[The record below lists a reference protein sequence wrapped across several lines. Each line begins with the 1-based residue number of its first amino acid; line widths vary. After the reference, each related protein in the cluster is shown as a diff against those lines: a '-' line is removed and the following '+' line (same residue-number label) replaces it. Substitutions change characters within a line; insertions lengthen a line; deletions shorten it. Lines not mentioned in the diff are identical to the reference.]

1 MRLLLVED
9 DAMIGAAAREGLRQE
24 GHAVDWVRDGAQAEA
39 AAALDQDFYDVVVAD
54 TALAGLSGDDAAK
67 LLRSHIAKDAGSVH
81 LVAASLDH
89 SPAYRK
95 AKLAA
100 GFDGT
105 IAKPFRREDLLS
117 LLKGQR
123 EPTRSA

>member
-1 MRLLLVED
+1 DPSRDSQIL
-9 DAMIGAAAREGLRQE
+9 AAHVLGRHDCSVVVAHDLS
-24 GHAVDWVRDGAQAEA
+24 EA
-39 AAALDQDFYDVVVAD
+39 AAALDQDFYEVVLVD
-54 TALAGLSGDDAAK
+54 TSLPGLGGGDAAGK
-67 LLRSHIAKDAGSVH
+67 LRSHITKDANAVH

-95 AKLAA
+95 AQLAA

-105 IAKPFRREDLLS
+105 IAKPFRREDLLA
-117 LLKGQR
+117 LTKVQH